1 MLFPGNKEQNKRTDI
16 NKTGRKTGATLL
28 TNRKELFND
37 VNKIVIKVGTS
48 SINTEDGKLNRQFMD
63 SMAEQVSKLHEA
75 GKKIIIV
82 SSGAI
87 GIGIDILDFD
97 NRPKEIPVRQ
107 ACAAVGQ
114 GLLMQEWG
122 NSFAKHNLKVAQ
134 ILLTY
139 ASFSNRLTYLNLRN
153 SISTLLSYGVIPI
166 INENDS
172 TCVNEIEATFGDND
186 KLSAMVASKIEAD
199 LLIILSDI
207 NGLYDK
213 NPKRNKDAKLI
224 SLVEE
229 ITAEI
234 ESYGGNP
241 TSMKGVGGM
250 RTKIE
255 AAKIC
260 HMSGC
265 YLIIANSGV
274 DNVVTKVLDGGDIGT
289 LFLANQEVYKN
300 RIRWILLSKTCGS
313 IEVDAGAK
321 DAILSSMSLL
331 PSGVISIHGDFD
343 RGGIVEIVCQGKV
356 FAKGIT
362 DYTSEELEQVKGK
375 HTDMIADILGYKNY
389 NHVIKKE
396 NIGIC

>member
-1 MLFPGNKEQNKRTDI
+1 MTD
-16 NKTGRKTGATLL
+16 
-28 TNRKELFND
+28 RKEIFGNI
-37 VNKIVIKVGTS
+37 NKIVVKIGTS
-48 SINTEDGKLNRQFMD
+48 SISTDEGKLNRPFMENIAAQV
-63 SMAEQVSKLHEA
+63 AELHKQ
-75 GKKIIIV
+75 GKKVIIV

-97 NRPKEIPVRQ
+97 TRPKEIPVRQ

-114 GLLMQEWG
+114 SLLMQEWKTA
-122 NSFAKHNLKVAQ
+122 FEKYKLKVAQ

-139 ASFSNRLTYLNLRN
+139 ESFSSRLTYLNLRN

-172 TCVNEIEATFGDND
+172 TAVNEIEATFGDND
-186 KLSAMVASKIEAD
+186 KLSAMVASKMEAD

-207 NGLYDK
+207 DGLYDK
-213 NPKRNKDAKLI
+213 NPKRNNDAKLL
-224 SLVEE
+224 SLIEE
-229 ITAEI
+229 ITPEV
-234 ESYGGNP
+234 ESYGGSP

-260 HMSGC
+260 YMSGC
-265 YLIIANSGV
+265 YMVIANSAV
-274 DNVVTKVLDGGDIGT
+274 ENVISELLLGKDIGT
-289 LFLANQEVYKN
+289 LFLANQEVQKN
-300 RIRWILLSKTCGS
+300 RIRWILLSKSCGA
-313 IEVDAGAK
+313 IEVDSGAK
-321 DAILSSMSLL
+321 EAILNSMSLL
-331 PSGVISIHGDFD
+331 PSGVTGVKGTFD
-343 RGGIVEIVCQGKV
+343 RGEIVEIICEGKV

-362 DYTSEELEQVKGK
+362 DYTSEELEKVKGW

-389 NHVIKKE
+389 NHVMKKE

>member
-1 MLFPGNKEQNKRTDI
+1 LYD
-16 NKTGRKTGATLL
+16 
-28 TNRKELFND
+28 RKELFKD
-37 VNKIVIKVGTS
+37 VNRIVVKIGTS
-48 SINTEDGKLNRQFMD
+48 SINTEDGKLNKEFMEN
-63 SMAEQVSKLHEA
+63 MAAQVAELHEM
-75 GKKIIIV
+75 GKKVILV

-97 NRPKEIPVRQ
+97 TRPKEIPVRQ

-114 GLLMQEWG
+114 GVLMQQWCD
-122 NSFAKHNLKVAQ
+122 SFAKHNLKVAQ

-139 ASFSNRLTYLNLRN
+139 ESFSNRLTYLNLRN

-172 TCVNEIEATFGDND
+172 TSVNEIEATFGDND
-186 KLSAMVASKIEAD
+186 KLSAMLASKMEAD

-207 NGLYDK
+207 DGLYDK
-213 NPKRNKDAKLI
+213 NPKRNDNAKLL

-229 ITAEI
+229 ITPEI
-234 ESYGGNP
+234 ESYGGSP

-260 HMSGC
+260 YMAGC
-265 YLIIANSGV
+265 YMIITNSATG
-274 DNVVTKVLDGGDIGT
+274 NVITKVLAGENIGT
-289 LFLANQEVYKN
+289 LFLANQDVHKN
-300 RIRWILLSKTCGS
+300 RIRWILLSKSCGA

-321 DAILSSMSLL
+321 EAILNSMSLL
-331 PSGVISIHGDFD
+331 PSGVIGVDGDFD
-343 RGGIVEIVCQGKV
+343 RGEIVELVCEGEV

-362 DYTSEELEQVKGK
+362 DYTSEELEKVKGQ
-375 HTDMIADILGYKNY
+375 HTDMITDILGYKNY

>member
-1 MLFPGNKEQNKRTDI
+1 MND
-16 NKTGRKTGATLL
+16 
-28 TNRKELFND
+28 RKELFKD
-37 VNKIVIKVGTS
+37 VNRIVIKVGTS

-63 SMAEQVSKLHEA
+63 NIASQVAMLHEM
-75 GKKIIIV
+75 GKKVILV

-97 NRPKEIPVRQ
+97 SRPKEIPVRQ

-114 GLLMQEWG
+114 GVLMQEWS
-122 NSFAKHNLKVAQ
+122 NSFAKHELKVAQ

-139 ASFSNRLTYLNLRN
+139 QSFSNRLTYLNLRN

-186 KLSAMVASKIEAD
+186 KLSAMVASKMEAD
-199 LLIILSDI
+199 LLMILSDI
-207 NGLYDK
+207 DGLYNK
-213 NPKRNKDAKLI
+213 NPKRNNDATLL

-229 ITAEI
+229 ITPEI
-234 ESYGGNP
+234 ESFGGNP

-265 YLIIANSGV
+265 YLIIANS
-274 DNVVTKVLDGGDIGT
+274 NTEKVVTKVLAGEDIGT
-289 LFLANQEVYKN
+289 LFLANSEVHKN
-300 RIRWILLSKTCGS
+300 RIRWILLSRSCGS
-313 IEVDAGAK
+313 IEVDAGAR

-331 PSGVISIHGDFD
+331 PSGVMTVHGKFD
-343 RGGIVEIVCQGKV
+343 RGEIVEIVCEGEV

-362 DYTSEELEQVKGK
+362 DYTSDEIEKVKGQ

>member
-1 MLFPGNKEQNKRTDI
+1 MYD
-16 NKTGRKTGATLL
+16 
-28 TNRKELFND
+28 RKELFKD
-37 VNKIVIKVGTS
+37 VNRIVVKIGTS
-48 SINTEDGKLNRQFMD
+48 SINTEDGKLNRQFMEN
-63 SMAEQVSKLHEA
+63 MAAQVAELHEM
-75 GKKIIIV
+75 GKKVILV

-97 NRPKEIPVRQ
+97 SRPKEIPVRQ

-114 GLLMQEWG
+114 SVLMQEWCS
-122 NSFAKHNLKVAQ
+122 SFAKHNLKVAQ

-139 ASFSNRLTYLNLRN
+139 DSFSNRLTYLNLRN

-172 TCVNEIEATFGDND
+172 TSVHEIEATFGDND
-186 KLSAMVASKIEAD
+186 KLSAMVASKMEAD

-207 NGLYDK
+207 DGLYDK
-213 NPKRNKDAKLI
+213 NPKRNDDAKLLA
-224 SLVEE
+224 LVEE
-229 ITAEI
+229 ITPEI
-234 ESYGGNP
+234 ESFGGSP

-260 HMSGC
+260 YMSGC
-265 YLIIANSGV
+265 YLIIANSATE
-274 DNVVTKVLDGGDIGT
+274 NVVTKVLSGEDIGT

-300 RIRWILLSKTCGS
+300 RIRWILLSKSCGS
-313 IEVDAGAK
+313 IEVDTGARE
-321 DAILSSMSLL
+321 AILNSMSLL
-331 PSGVISIHGDFD
+331 PSGVTKVNGEFD
-343 RGGIVEIVCQGKV
+343 RGEIVEIICEGKV

-362 DYTSEELEQVKGK
+362 DYSSEELEQVKGQ
-375 HTDMIADILGYKNY
+375 HTDMIAEILGYKNY

>member
-1 MLFPGNKEQNKRTDI
+1 LYD
-16 NKTGRKTGATLL
+16 
-28 TNRKELFND
+28 RKELFKD
-37 VNKIVIKVGTS
+37 VNRIVVKIGTS
-48 SINTEDGKLNRQFMD
+48 SINTEDGKLNKEFMEN
-63 SMAEQVSKLHEA
+63 MAAQVAELHEM
-75 GKKIIIV
+75 GKKVILV

-97 NRPKEIPVRQ
+97 TRPKEIPVRQ

-114 GLLMQEWG
+114 GVLMQQWCD
-122 NSFAKHNLKVAQ
+122 SFAKHNLKVAQ

-139 ASFSNRLTYLNLRN
+139 ESFSNRLTYLNLRN

-172 TCVNEIEATFGDND
+172 TSVNEIEATFGDND
-186 KLSAMVASKIEAD
+186 KLSAMLASKMEAD

-207 NGLYDK
+207 DGLYDK
-213 NPKRNKDAKLI
+213 NPKRNDNAKLL

-229 ITAEI
+229 ITPEI
-234 ESYGGNP
+234 ESYGGSP

-260 HMSGC
+260 YMAGC
-265 YLIIANSGV
+265 YMIITNSATG
-274 DNVVTKVLDGGDIGT
+274 NVITKVLAGENIGT
-289 LFLANQEVYKN
+289 LFLANQDVHKN
-300 RIRWILLSKTCGS
+300 RIRWILLSKSCGA

-321 DAILSSMSLL
+321 EAILNSMSLL
-331 PSGVISIHGDFD
+331 PSGVIGVDGDFD
-343 RGGIVEIVCQGKV
+343 RGEIVELVCEGEI

-362 DYTSEELEQVKGK
+362 DYTSEELEKVKGQ
-375 HTDMIADILGYKNY
+375 HTDMITDILGYKNY

>member
-1 MLFPGNKEQNKRTDI
+1 LH
-16 NKTGRKTGATLL
+16 
-28 TNRKELFND
+28 NRKELFKD
-37 VNKIVIKVGTS
+37 VNRIVVKIGTS
-48 SINTEDGKLNRQFMD
+48 SINTEDGKLNRDFMEN
-63 SMAEQVSKLHEA
+63 MAAQVAELHEI
-75 GKKIIIV
+75 GKKVILV

-97 NRPKEIPVRQ
+97 SRPKEIPVRQ

-114 GLLMQEWG
+114 SVLMQEWC

-139 ASFSNRLTYLNLRN
+139 ESFSNRLTYLNLRN

-172 TCVNEIEATFGDND
+172 TSVNEIEATFGDND
-186 KLSAMVASKIEAD
+186 KLSAMVASKMEAD

-207 NGLYDK
+207 DGLYDK
-213 NPKRNKDAKLI
+213 NPKRNHDATLL

-229 ITAEI
+229 ITPEI
-234 ESYGGNP
+234 ESYGGSP

-260 HMSGC
+260 YMSGC
-265 YLIIANSGV
+265 YMIITNSAAE
-274 DNVVTKVLDGGDIGT
+274 NVVTKVLSGEDIGT
-289 LFLANQEVYKN
+289 LFLANQEVHKN
-300 RIRWILLSKTCGS
+300 RIRWILLSKSCGS
-313 IEVDAGAK
+313 IEVDTGARE
-321 DAILSSMSLL
+321 AILNSMSLL
-331 PSGVISIHGDFD
+331 PSGVTKVNGEFD
-343 RGGIVEIVCQGKV
+343 RGEIVEIICEGKV

-362 DYTSEELEQVKGK
+362 DYTSDELEQVKGQ
-375 HTDMIADILGYKNY
+375 HTDLIVDILGYKNY
-389 NHVIKKE
+389 NHVMKKE

>member
-1 MLFPGNKEQNKRTDI
+1 MHD
-16 NKTGRKTGATLL
+16 
-28 TNRKELFND
+28 RKELFKD
-37 VNKIVIKVGTS
+37 VNKIVVKIGTS
-48 SINTEDGKLNRQFMD
+48 SINTEDGKLNQLFMEN
-63 SMAEQVSKLHEA
+63 MAAQVAELHEM
-75 GKKIIIV
+75 GKKVILV

-97 NRPKEIPVRQ
+97 SRPKEIPVRQ

-114 GLLMQEWG
+114 SVLMQQWCS
-122 NSFAKHNLKVAQ
+122 SFAKHNLKVAQ

-139 ASFSNRLTYLNLRN
+139 DSFSNRLTYLNLRN

-172 TCVNEIEATFGDND
+172 TSVHEIEATFGDND
-186 KLSAMVASKIEAD
+186 KLSAMLASKMEAD

-207 NGLYDK
+207 DGLYDK
-213 NPKRNKDAKLI
+213 NPKRNDDAKLLN
-224 SLVEE
+224 LVEE
-229 ITAEI
+229 ITPEI
-234 ESYGGNP
+234 ESFGGSP

-260 HMSGC
+260 YMSGC
-265 YLIIANSGV
+265 YLIIANSATE
-274 DNVVTKVLDGGDIGT
+274 NVVTKVLSGEEIGT

-300 RIRWILLSKTCGS
+300 RIRWILLSKACGS
-313 IEVDAGAK
+313 IEVDTGAK
-321 DAILSSMSLL
+321 EAILNSMSLL
-331 PSGVISIHGDFD
+331 PSGVTKVNGEFD
-343 RGGIVEIVCQGKV
+343 RGEIVEIICEGKV

-362 DYTSEELEQVKGK
+362 DYSSEELEQVKGQ
-375 HTDMIADILGYKNY
+375 HTDMIAEILGYKNY

-396 NIGIC
+396 NTGIC

>member
-1 MLFPGNKEQNKRTDI
+1 MND
-16 NKTGRKTGATLL
+16 
-28 TNRKELFND
+28 RKELFKD
-37 VNKIVIKVGTS
+37 VNRIVVKIGTS

-63 SMAEQVSKLHEA
+63 NMAAQVARLHEA
-75 GKKIIIV
+75 GKKVILV

-97 NRPKEIPVRQ
+97 SRPKEIPVRQ

-114 GLLMQEWG
+114 GVLMQEWS

-139 ASFSNRLTYLNLRN
+139 ESFSNRLTYLNLRN

-186 KLSAMVASKIEAD
+186 KLSAMVASKTEAD

-207 NGLYDK
+207 DGLYDK
-213 NPKRNKDAKLI
+213 NPKRNNDATLL

-229 ITAEI
+229 ITPEI

-250 RTKIE
+250 RTKLE

-265 YLIIANSGV
+265 YLVITNSATE
-274 DNVVTKVLDGGDIGT
+274 NVVTKVLDGENIGT
-289 LFLANQEVYKN
+289 LFLANREVYKN
-300 RIRWILLSKTCGS
+300 RIRWILLSKSCGS
-313 IEVDAGAK
+313 IEVDTGAK
-321 DAILSSMSLL
+321 DAILNSMSLL
-331 PSGVISIHGDFD
+331 PSGVVSVHGDFS
-343 RGGIVEIVCQGKV
+343 RGEIVEIVCEGHV

-362 DYTSEELEQVKGK
+362 DYTSEELEKVKGQ
-375 HTDMIADILGYKNY
+375 HTDMIVDILGYKNY

>member
-1 MLFPGNKEQNKRTDI
+1 MERNA
-16 NKTGRKTGATLL
+16 GASLL
-28 TNRKELFND
+28 NDRKELFKD
-37 VNKIVIKVGTS
+37 VNRIVVKIGTS
-48 SINTEDGKLNRQFMD
+48 SINTEDGKLNHQFMD
-63 SMAEQVSKLHEA
+63 NMAAQVAELHEI
-75 GKKIIIV
+75 GKKVILV

-97 NRPKEIPVRQ
+97 RRPKEIPVRQ

-114 GLLMQEWG
+114 SVLMQEWS

-139 ASFSNRLTYLNLRN
+139 ESFSNRLTYLNLRN

-166 INENDS
+166 INENDTTS
-172 TCVNEIEATFGDND
+172 VNEIEATFGDND
-186 KLSAMVASKIEAD
+186 KLSAMVASKTEAD

-207 NGLYDK
+207 DGLYDK
-213 NPKRNKDAKLI
+213 NPKRNNDATFL

-229 ITAEI
+229 ITPEV
-234 ESYGGNP
+234 ESYGGSP

-265 YLIIANSGV
+265 YLVITNSAIE
-274 DNVVTKVLDGGDIGT
+274 NVVTNVLKGEEIGT
-289 LFLANQEVYKN
+289 LFLANQDVQKN
-300 RIRWILLSKTCGS
+300 RIRWILLSRSCGS
-313 IEVDAGAK
+313 IEVDSGAME
-321 DAILSSMSLL
+321 AILNSMSLL
-331 PSGVISIHGDFD
+331 PSGVTRVQGKFD
-343 RGGIVEIVCQGKV
+343 RGEIVEIVCEGKV

-362 DYTSEELEQVKGK
+362 DYTSEELEKVKGQ